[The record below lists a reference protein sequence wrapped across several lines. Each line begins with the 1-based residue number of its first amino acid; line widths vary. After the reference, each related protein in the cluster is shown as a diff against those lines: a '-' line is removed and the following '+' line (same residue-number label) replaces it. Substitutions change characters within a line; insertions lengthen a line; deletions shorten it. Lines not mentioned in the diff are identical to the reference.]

1 MARDPE
7 TRKQSRYAQNLRRKL
22 QRRAVR
28 LRKIAAKEKNAKISE
43 AYVREAKNLEAAVKR
58 SYFSKS
64 VKTVEKIEAVTSKFS
79 DKSQKI
85 NDKVVAATSKF
96 SDKAQKINDSIAR
109 KTLSF
114 GEKLK
119 KVQALEEYVS
129 QPTKQKHRNIFVQ
142 NEMRRALDN
151 QNTIF
156 GSGQEGRAKV
166 RAFYMAFSDDWVSKE
181 GDTLTN
187 ILQAHPGMDIYD
199 LYKSIF
205 LEKGSTGKTWEEF
218 IADYLGIDYSNIDTS
233 SPAFKN
239 QMNEEFDKLD
249 SPIQK
254 ELAVQY
260 NNLH

>member
-28 LRKIAAKEKNAKISE
+28 LRKVAAKERNAKIRK
-43 AYVREAKNLEAAVKR
+43 AYLREAVNLEAAVKR

-79 DKSQKI
+79 DKARKI
-85 NDKVVAATSKF
+85 NE
-96 SDKAQKINDSIAR
+96 SIAR
-109 KTLSF
+109 KTLPF

-119 KVQALEEYVS
+119 KVKMLEEYVS
-129 QPTKQKHRNIFVQ
+129 TPTKQKHRNLFVQ

-151 QNTIF
+151 QTTIF

-187 ILQAHPGMDIYD
+187 ILQAHPGMDVYD

-205 LEKGSTGKTWEEF
+205 LEKSATGKTWEEF

-260 NNLH
+260 NRLH

>member
-28 LRKIAAKEKNAKISE
+28 LRKVAAKEKNAKVRK
-43 AYVREAKNLEAAVKR
+43 AYLREAVNLEAAVKR

-79 DKSQKI
+79 DK
-85 NDKVVAATSKF
+85 
-96 SDKAQKINDSIAR
+96 AQKINDSIAR

-119 KVQALEEYVS
+119 KVKALEQYVS
-129 QPTKQKHRNIFVQ
+129 TPTKQKHRNLFVQ

-151 QNTIF
+151 QTTIF

-166 RAFYMAFSDDWVSKE
+166 RAFYMALSDDWVSKE

-205 LEKGSTGKTWEEF
+205 LETGSTGKTWEEF
-218 IADYLGIDYSNIDTS
+218 IADYLGIDYSNIDTG

-239 QMNEEFDKLD
+239 QMNEQFDSLD